1 MARVMARVMARGMA
15 RVMASRNRPHWTDIM
30 LKLRVSN
37 RTSFERIQPMFDFT
51 VLVLPGAYAT
61 SLAMTLDVLQAA
73 AALAPRL
80 KLPRPTWR
88 VLSPVGGAVALSSGL
103 QVDTT
108 TLPQRVRA
116 DACTW
121 VVPGLGLDNASA
133 LTAGLASAPA
143 QRAAKAI
150 AAHAAT
156 GGRVAASCSAVFLL
170 QAAGVL
176 AGRRV
181 TTSWWLAS
189 NLRRLDPT
197 CTVDADRMVCADGPI
212 TTAGAAFAQTDLML
226 HLLRVQFG
234 AALAD
239 AVSRVLLIDARQAQA
254 PFVVPRLL
262 SNGNI
267 LIAQLVARV
276 EAALPHPPSVQA
288 LAEELA
294 MSPRTLS
301 RHVLEATGQGTLA
314 LVQSVRLNRARM
326 LIESSR
332 QSIESVAHAVGF
344 QDATALRRLMRKA
357 TGANPSRY
365 RAAVGATAA
374 RPKL

>member
-1 MARVMARVMARGMA
+1 M
-15 RVMASRNRPHWTDIM
+15 P
-30 LKLRVSN
+30 
-37 RTSFERIQPMFDFT
+37 DFS

-88 VLSPVGGAVALSSGL
+88 VLSPAGGAVALSSGL

-108 TLPQRVRA
+108 ALPQRSRA
-116 DACTW
+116 NSRAPARTW
-121 VVPGLGLDNASA
+121 VVPGLGLDKASA
-133 LTAGLASAPA
+133 IATGLASAPA
-143 QRAAKAI
+143 QAAAKAL
-150 AAHAAT
+150 AAHARQ

-170 QAAGVL
+170 QAAGLLV
-176 AGRRV
+176 GRCV

-189 NLRRLDPT
+189 TLRRLEPR

-234 AALAD
+234 AALAEH
-239 AVSRVLLIDARQAQA
+239 VGRVLLIDARQAQA

-262 SNGNI
+262 SNGNA
-267 LIAQLVARV
+267 LIGQLVARI
-276 EAALPHPPSVQA
+276 ESALPHPPSVQM
-288 LAEELA
+288 LADEFA
-294 MSPRTLS
+294 MSTRTLS
-301 RHVLEATGQGTLA
+301 RHVFEATGQSPLA
-314 LVQSVRLNRARM
+314 LLQSVRLNRARM

-365 RAAVGATAA
+365 RAAVGAVVSK
-374 RPKL
+374 R

>member
-1 MARVMARVMARGMA
+1 M
-15 RVMASRNRPHWTDIM
+15 S
-30 LKLRVSN
+30 
-37 RTSFERIQPMFDFT
+37 DFT

-61 SLAMTLDVLQAA
+61 SVAMTLDVLNAA

-88 VLSPVGGAVALSSGL
+88 VLSPAGRAVLLSSGL
-103 QVDTT
+103 QVGTAA
-108 TLPQRVRA
+108 LPQRARA
-116 DACTW
+116 DAATW
-121 VVPGLGLDNASA
+121 IVPGLGLDKASA
-133 LTAGLASAPA
+133 LTTGLASAPA
-143 QRAAKAI
+143 QAAAKAL
-150 AAHAAT
+150 AAHARK

-170 QAAGVL
+170 QAAGLL

-189 NLRRLDPT
+189 TLRRIEPT

-212 TTAGAAFAQTDLML
+212 TTAGAAFAQTDLMV

-262 SNGNI
+262 SNGNV
-267 LIAQLVARV
+267 LIAKLVACV

-288 LAEELA
+288 LADEFA
-294 MSPRTLS
+294 MSTRTLS
-301 RHVLEATGQGTLA
+301 RHVFEATGQTTLA

-365 RAAVGATAA
+365 RASVGARTSTAA
-374 RPKL
+374 SKRQLKAGKNPLTAPLTGPHTCAAMENRNGP